1 MLGAVEEVPDPWL
14 WRDRTKTDLQ
24 NTVWTQHKINR
35 MKNSSVSHVSCRWSP
50 SSWCSNHHWVTQ
62 VPLHSSLWCAHSP
75 RCPASCPAG
84 RAPTGGDPEIG
95 DKNSPEW
102 NKLFQNEQFHTGTL
116 VVLSFYLIFM
126 TFDFILLSIY
136 LLLLSFNIIFMT
148 FCLNILS
155 ILYFSLILLL
165 FLFLNQWKQAS
176 MGCDRNSFSLS
187 LSHWKCNCQPYHLFI
202 HLQPSHYLF

>member
-24 NTVWTQHKINR
+24 DTVWTQHKINR

-84 RAPTGGDPEIG
+84 RAPTGGDPEIR

-116 VVLSFYLIFM
+116 VVLSFISYLWHLISYFWVFISYCWVLILYLWLFVLIFYLSY
-126 TFDFILLSIY
+126 IL
-136 LLLLSFNIIFMT
+136 
-148 FCLNILS
+148 
-155 ILYFSLILLL
+155 
-165 FLFLNQWKQAS
+165 A
-176 MGCDRNSFSLS
+176 
-187 LSHWKCNCQPYHLFI
+187 
-202 HLQPSHYLF
+202 